1 MEPHEKEKHKDKKHI
16 GKMIKTNPNITGAYY
31 SRLLGDRSKMI
42 IQVKN
47 STVKL
52 CEERI
57 NSYRYP
63 QNIKEW

>member
-1 MEPHEKEKHKDKKHI
+1 MVPHEKEKQKDRKHI
-16 GKMIKTNPNITGAYY
+16 GKMMKTNPNITGAYC
-31 SRLLGDRSKMI
+31 SRLST
-42 IQVKN
+42 KN

-63 QNIKEW
+63 HNIKEWG